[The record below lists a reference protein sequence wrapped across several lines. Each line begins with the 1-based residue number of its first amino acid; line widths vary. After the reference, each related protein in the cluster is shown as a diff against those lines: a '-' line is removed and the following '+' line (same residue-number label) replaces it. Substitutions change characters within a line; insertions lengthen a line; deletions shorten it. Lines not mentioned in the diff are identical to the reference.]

1 MFIHFNAYFIIFF
14 KLISLVHLNAYY
26 IKFSPL
32 ISWTHFDSYGVI
44 NGKSILIFKP
54 IIYYTSYGSSILFFN
69 LNILYDLLRF
79 IHVIFQSLYA
89 LYIIFQSHQTLG
101 LFMGH
106 LYIYLIR
113 IFHHLWLRNTI
124 NHFKTIIMSFLTLF
138 CHSLIQNIFH
148 TIFSTLTLP
157 INSKINIQLILLK
170 STIPI
175 HVTN

>member
-69 LNILYDLLRF
+69 LNILYDLLSF
-79 IHVIFQSLYA
+79 IRVIFQSLYA

-124 NHFKTIIMSFLTLF
+124 NHFKTIIMSFLALF

-157 INSKINIQLILLK
+157 MNSKINIQLILLK
-170 STIPI
+170 FTILI
-175 HVTN
+175 HATN